1 MHITLYYV
9 SRKCFENRGKRLQQ
23 DNWYWQAYYLKIFKE
38 KENSRT
44 WKSISHSKEKDR
56 T

>member
-9 SRKCFENRGKRLQQ
+9 SSKRFENKGKQLQQ
-23 DNWYWQAYYLKIFKE
+23 DNWYWQAYHLKIFKE
-38 KENSRT
+38 KENFRT

>member
-1 MHITLYYV
+1 MHITSYYV